1 MSLASRLRPLAV
13 LLPLCVPAASAP
25 PLAAVLPVP
34 APAAALAGLRAQ
46 APGPCR
52 GRGADFDGDGAAD
65 AAAGAPYAAV
75 GGQARAG
82 RVAVR
87 YGARAGTPLVQA
99 GDPPE
104 AGDGFGAALA
114 IGDFDRDRC
123 ADLAVGV
130 PDEVSGARRPG
141 AEGHGA
147 VQIFHGSP
155 AGLRPGR
162 RLSVRDLRRPY
173 GTDRFGAALAAADL
187 DGDRDDELVVG
198 APGLAGGGGVAVF
211 GLDGTGLRPG
221 PLVTQRSGWAGQEG
235 REGRE
240 AAPTDGFGTVLAA
253 ADLDGDGRAEIA
265 AGAPGDGLKS
275 EGAVTVLDPRARTAR
290 RVAQD
295 EPGIGGVPERL
306 DHFGAALAAGDFD
319 RDGRAELAIG
329 IPGEDD
335 DPGAATGDAQ
345 GAVQVVDGRTL
356 RQRGPTLYGRGAK
369 GPYDRFGAALA
380 AGDLTGDGTDD
391 LAAGAPGHGYVRI
404 LRGAR
409 GGGPGRRGGVTITSP
424 HGPEAQFGWSLAVRR
439 GALLVGAPGAAGFG
453 GAVTAV
459 AGSGPRGTAVP
470 LEAGGLLGYALGQAG
485 WRANRA
491 R

>member
-1 MSLASRLRPLAV
+1 MILAPRLRKVAV

-25 PLAAVLPVP
+25 PLIAAVPAPAP
-34 APAAALAGLRAQ
+34 APAAALAGLRAP
-46 APGPCR
+46 AGGPCR
-52 GRGADFDGDGAAD
+52 GRGADFDGDGTAD

-75 GGQARAG
+75 GGRARAG

-87 YGARAGTPLVQA
+87 YGDRTGPSLVQA
-99 GDPPE
+99 ADPPE

-130 PDEVSGARRPG
+130 PDEVAGARRPG

-147 VQIFHGSP
+147 VQVFHGSP

-162 RLSVRDLRRPY
+162 PLTVRDLRRPY

-221 PLVTQRSGWAGQEG
+221 PLVTQGTGWVGQE
-235 REGRE
+235 
-240 AAPTDGFGTVLAA
+240 AAQTDGFGTVLAA

-265 AGAPGDGLKS
+265 VGAPGDGIRS
-275 EGAVTVLDPRARTAR
+275 EGAVTVLDPPARSAR

-295 EPGIGGVPERL
+295 GPGIGGTPERL

-356 RQRGPTLYGRGAK
+356 RQRGPTLHGRGAK

-380 AGDLTGDGTDD
+380 AGDLTGDGIDD
-391 LAAGAPGHGYVRI
+391 LAAGAPGHGHVRI
-404 LRGAR
+404 LRGSR
-409 GGGPGRRGGVTITSP
+409 GGGPDRRRSVTITSP
-424 HGPEAQFGWSLAVRR
+424 YGPEAQFGWSLAVRR
-439 GALLVGAPGAAGFG
+439 GALLIGAPGAAGFG

-459 AGSGPRGTAVP
+459 DGAAPRGTAVP
-470 LEAGGLLGYALGQAG
+470 LEAGGLLGFALGQAG